1 MSVLKA
7 RYFDGQRS
15 IAHEVS
21 VVLGG
26 GALKIVGRDVDLL
39 FDPRQ
44 VRVAPRVADA
54 PRWIYL
60 PGGGA
65 CALEDND
72 ALDALAGAGG
82 LARLQHRLETRP
94 AWAALALLLVVAA
107 LWVLIDRG
115 VPAVAERVALRIPP
129 QTETDL
135 GRHALASLDQYWMKP
150 STLSEQRRETLTQEF
165 DVMAVSAPDLPPHR
179 LVFRSSPRIG
189 PNAFALPG
197 GTIVVT
203 DQLVNLAQSDQEVM
217 AVLAHELG
225 HLAHRHV
232 MRRLLQ
238 GSATALIIAGVTGD
252 VTSTTSLAASAP
264 ILLLQAKFSRDFER
278 EADQYGIELL
288 RKDHISPRNF
298 ALILERLERVAKARH
313 RRGLPGFL
321 ASHPPTKEREELVR
335 EAVGS

>member
-1 MSVLKA
+1 MNVLSA
-7 RYFDGQRS
+7 RYFDGRRS
-15 IAHEVS
+15 IGHDVS
-21 VVLGG
+21 VVLGS
-26 GALKIVGRDVDLL
+26 GALKIVGRDVDLH
-39 FDPRQ
+39 FDPRR

-72 ALDALAGAGG
+72 ALDT
-82 LARLQHRLETRP
+82 LAREGRFARFLHRLESRP
-94 AWAALALLLVVAA
+94 AYAALALALVVAA
-107 LWVLIDRG
+107 LWLLIDRG
-115 VPAVAERVALRIPP
+115 VPAAAEQIALRIPP
-129 QTETDL
+129 ATETDL
-135 GRHALASLDQYWMKP
+135 GRHTLASLDGYWMRP
-150 STLSEQRRETLTQEF
+150 TQLPEQRRAALTQEF
-165 DVMAVSAPDLPPHR
+165 SLMAKAAPDLPPNR
-179 LVFRSSPRIG
+179 LAFRSSPAVG

-203 DQLVNLAQSDQEVM
+203 DQLVNLAHSDAEVL

-252 VTSTTSLAASAP
+252 ITSTTSLAASAP
-264 ILLLQAKFSRDFER
+264 IVLLQAKFSRDFEN
-278 EADQYGIELL
+278 EADRYGIGLL
-288 RKDHISPRNF
+288 RKARVPPRNF
-298 ALILERLERVAKARH
+298 ALILERLEAAARAKH

-321 ASHPPTKEREELVR
+321 ASHPPTEEREALAR
-335 EAVGS
+335 EAARD